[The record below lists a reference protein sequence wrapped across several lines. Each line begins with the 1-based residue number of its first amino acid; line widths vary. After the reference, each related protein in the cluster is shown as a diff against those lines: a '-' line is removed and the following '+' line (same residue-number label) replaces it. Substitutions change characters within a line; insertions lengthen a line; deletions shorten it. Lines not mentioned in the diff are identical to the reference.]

1 MRISDWSSDVCS
13 SDLCSLPVAFNGA
26 VTSYSGSRFSTFG
39 NEQGGNIWFYNAGGL
54 LIGDGATFNVGSLLL
69 TTNAIDT
76 TGGLFGPGGAIRFR
90 GAASRSEEHTSELQ
104 SLMRNS
110 YAVFCL
116 QKKKTLCQHRHKIIH
131 NTTTTQI

>member
-39 NEQGGNIWFYNAGGL
+39 NEPGGNIWFYNAGGL

-69 TTNAIDT
+69 TTHAIDN

-90 GAASRSEEHTSELQ
+90 CAASTPTTAPDRKRQ
-104 SLMRNS
+104 RQNS
-110 YAVFCL
+110 SPSCATRMPFSA
-116 QKKKTLCQHRHKIIH
+116 
-131 NTTTTQI
+131 